1 MLNVWN
7 KYLWNKQTLNKSFS
21 FQTYLLVTLLE
32 KIKFCK
38 ENGKLFKTGKNSG
51 CLVITWNFFCIQQ
64 PTTSGC
70 DNQLVTKK
78 LYSNTHQ
85 LLGNLAIESQVSKS
99 PSGRQ
104 SVWWPWEVKCNAT
117 KKNTPANRK
126 KLQKNTKGMCFWCD
140 NNVTDQLWQW

>member
-51 CLVITWNFFCIQQ
+51 CLVITWNLFCIQQ

-85 LLGNLAIESQVSKS
+85 LLGNLAIESQVKCPNHPVGGNLYGGPERSNVMQLKKKHTSK
-99 PSGRQ
+99 
-104 SVWWPWEVKCNAT
+104 
-117 KKNTPANRK
+117 
-126 KLQKNTKGMCFWCD
+126 
-140 NNVTDQLWQW
+140 